1 MPADKPMSNPLL
13 ALAHASAEW
22 RTCPIDRDVQ
32 WAVRRAI
39 LDWFATTLPGCVRA
53 PATMLASAFP
63 EPDGSGAA
71 WSYVDGRASTPR
83 RAALLNATASHTV
96 EFDDIFKDGGYHPG
110 SPTIAA
116 AMALAQHLG
125 SNLED
130 LHRAIVAGYE
140 VGCRISLAIQPSHYT
155 YWHTTSTVGTIGA
168 AVAGALL
175 LGGDEQCIGNAI
187 ALSSS
192 FAGGHQQN
200 LQGAGL
206 AKALHPGH
214 AADAG
219 LMAAMAAAAGITGSP
234 DSLHAENGLAAATSD
249 TTGDWVA
256 ALAGLGEWT
265 PITRMTVK
273 AHGCCG
279 HIFPALD
286 AIGVVSTQHA
296 FGHAEIARIEVYGYR
311 ATETMCNRPHPVS
324 PQDARFSLQYCMAAR
339 LLLGAVRLAAFEEDT
354 MARADIRELMT
365 KIHLSDDPSLS
376 SEYPRRRQARLRVTL
391 RDGRVLEHLQRTRRG
406 DPEDPL
412 TDAEIT
418 AKFHELASGIL
429 TEGDADSLLETIL
442 YGTQLPGRL
451 AIARSLAGEAPLS

>member
-1 MPADKPMSNPLL
+1 MSGPLS
-13 ALAHASAEW
+13 ALAQAACDWH
-22 RTCPIDRDVQ
+22 RRPIEGAVE

-53 PATMLASAFP
+53 PATMLAKAVP
-63 EPDGSGAA
+63 ETNGSGGA
-71 WSYVDGRASTPR
+71 WSYVDGRFSTPR

-116 AMALAQHLG
+116 ALALSQHLG
-125 SNLED
+125 SSLEE

-155 YWHTTSTVGTIGA
+155 FWHTTSTVGTMGA
-168 AVAGALL
+168 AVAGAML
-175 LGGDEQCIGNAI
+175 LGADGRSVGNAL
-187 ALSSS
+187 ALASS

-200 LQGAGL
+200 LRGQGL

-219 LMAAMAAAAGITGSP
+219 LLAAMAAAAGIAGSS
-234 DSLHAENGLAAATSD
+234 DSLDAENGFAAATSD
-249 TTGDWVA
+249 TTGDWEG

-286 AIGVVSTQHA
+286 AIAAMSERHSFREGDV
-296 FGHAEIARIEVYGYR
+296 ARVEVHGYR
-311 ATETMCNRPHPVS
+311 ATEAMCNRPDPAS
-324 PQDARFSLQYCMAAR
+324 AQDARFSLQYCLAAR
-339 LLLGAVRLAAFEEDT
+339 LILGAVRLAAFEEET
-354 MARADIRELMT
+354 LARADIRELMT
-365 KIHLSDDPSLS
+365 RISVFEDPALSVL
-376 SEYPRRRQARLRVTL
+376 YPHRRQARLRVIL
-391 RDGRVLEHLQRTRRG
+391 RDGRVLEHLQQTRRG

-412 TDAEIT
+412 SDAEII

-429 TEGDADSLLETIL
+429 PDADAAALRDGILHGADLPRELLVAPAGQAKGSL
-442 YGTQLPGRL
+442 P
-451 AIARSLAGEAPLS
+451 